1 METIVLRAHFDGEQ
15 ILLDDPIELQPN
27 TRLLVTVIPEPDA
40 EQIAWLTLSVEG
52 LSAAY
57 GESEPDYPLTA
68 IKEPNPTYEI
78 GAISNIRHERLL
90 ENLSHYLIRDI

>member
-40 EQIAWLTLSVEG
+40 EQIAWLALSIKG

-57 GESEPDYPLTA
+57 GEFEPDYPSTA
-68 IKEPNPTYEI
+68 IKEPNPTYE
-78 GAISNIRHERLL
+78 GG
-90 ENLSHYLIRDI
+90 

>member
-27 TRLLVTVIPEPDA
+27 ARLLITVIPEPTA
-40 EQIAWLTLSVEG
+40 EQIAWLRLSAGG

-57 GESEPDYPLTA
+57 SANEPDYSSAAL
-68 IKEPNPTYEI
+68 KEPNPVYE
-78 GAISNIRHERLL
+78 GG
-90 ENLSHYLIRDI
+90 